1 MDCRIEKLTMDWFL
15 MEPAL
20 LKVLMS
26 HNLTAN
32 SEMKCALRSGER
44 RIEYNPEL
52 CRELPDNVFEE
63 MMKAECIR
71 ILLKHPYERQ
81 PEKCPAFAVT
91 MGSDCVIADNYR
103 MKHIK
108 LTSPKEIGLKDGQH
122 FEYYAREIEKQLH
135 EQGSSGDGSNNQVI
149 GEQSAMWKED
159 AMVAAEIN
167 EMISN
172 TKHWGSLAG
181 KMEGAIIAS
190 SKVKIDYRRVLQAFR
205 SEVLGSKRRLTRMKP
220 NRRSGFENLG
230 SLYSLTSRLL
240 VAVDVSGSIQNDMIG
255 DFFGIINRFFK
266 YGIEEIEA
274 IQFDATIQGEPVLM
288 RKARRS
294 DIKIV
299 GRGGT
304 NYQPVFDFAASS
316 KDRYQGVIIFTDG
329 TADEPQLPDFFR
341 TPLLWVLP
349 YQPDNGEWFNKYGKI
364 CVIDR
369 QH

>member
-1 MDCRIEKLTMDWFL
+1 

-26 HNLTAN
+26 HNLTTN

-274 IQFDATIQGEPVLM
+274 IQFDATIQGEPM
-288 RKARRS
+288 SMKKARNGGI
-294 DIKIV
+294 DIV

-304 NYQPVFDFAASS
+304 NYQPMLDYAASH
-316 KDRYQGVIIFTDG
+316 KGKYQGLVIFTDG
-329 TADEPQLPDFFR
+329 HADKPVLPNHFR
-341 TPLLWVLP
+341 MPILWVLP
-349 YQPDNGEWFNKYGKI
+349 FGTEKVEWMERIGRVCLI
-364 CVIDR
+364 ER
-369 QH
+369 